1 MLDRTRRVAGA
12 TLAWASCA
20 AALFVLATAA
30 RTASAAAPL
39 YPRLALYG
47 NMRGNGYPLWD
58 STGTLQTSV
67 LDAIA
72 RYDEVVI
79 EAAPITPY
87 RPDAIAALRARNP
100 NISMLAYVAPTI
112 FYFGVLDDSLVDIP
126 TRMLRTVRNMNGFLY
141 NKAGNYFL
149 QNNINLAKKDVFGRY
164 VVAESLAVLWGGA
177 VIGSGLWDGIFI
189 DVYCDGIGW
198 EETAGDSID
207 YVRAGYPTHAAF
219 DAAWRA
225 GTDTLASRLRQLSG
239 ATPVLVGNCATGT
252 KYVWF
257 NGWMRENF
265 PYQQGGSWY
274 SNMYWNPGGYFAD
287 ETNFRGPQHNYI
299 FSAAGVPN
307 AYTSDN
313 LRKVRLGLATAS
325 LGTGFH
331 VFGPPS
337 RLSWP
342 DAYHLWW
349 YDEYSVDLTT
359 GNSTT
364 DRAHTGWL
372 GQPVGAYYQ
381 MMWAGSNPDAVTNPG
396 FETDVTSGWS
406 LFSTIGSTV
415 TRDTTTSAVGTASA
429 HVTVPTTTSV
439 PWAVDY
445 TTNGSLSVG
454 ITWQVAATF
463 WAKASTPRNITVA
476 LALPTSGSLGVQVVP
491 IGTTWKQYQAVI
503 VSLGTGSAELQ
514 FQVGGEAGDV
524 WVDDCHLQVGSSSV
538 YRRDFQNGTV
548 LINPSSNP
556 LTVPLEHPFRKIH
569 GSADPFV
576 NDGSTVSQVTI
587 GALDALFLIGTDQ
600 IPPSP
605 ILDLRR
611 VP

>member
-1 MLDRTRRVAGA
+1 MLDRTRRIAGA

-20 AALFVLATAA
+20 AALFVLAVAA
-30 RTASAAAPL
+30 RPASAAAPM

-58 STGTLQTSV
+58 STGTLQTSA

-100 NISMLAYVAPTI
+100 NISMLAYVAPTV

-126 TRMLRTVRNMNGFLY
+126 TRMLRTTRNMNGFLY

-149 QNNINLAKKDVFGRY
+149 QNNINLAKKDGFGRY
-164 VVAESLAVLWGGA
+164 VMAESLAVLWGTA

-239 ATPVLVGNCATGT
+239 ASPVLVGNCATGT

-274 SNMYWNPGGYFAD
+274 SNMFWNPGGYFGD
-287 ETNFRGPQHNYI
+287 ETNFRAPQHNYI
-299 FSAAGVPN
+299 FSAGSSPP
-307 AYTSDN
+307 YTSDN
-313 LRKVRLGLATAS
+313 ARRVRLGLATAS

-331 VFGPPS
+331 VFGPPT
-337 RLSWP
+337 RLIWP

-349 YDEYSVDLTT
+349 YDEYAVDLTT
-359 GNSTT
+359 GNSAT

-372 GQPVGAYYQ
+372 GQPLGAYYQ
-381 MMWAGSNPDAVTNPG
+381 MMWAGPNPDAVTNPG

-415 TRDTTTSAVGTASA
+415 TRDTTTSAVGAASA
-429 HVTVPTTTSV
+429 HVTVPTTTAV
-439 PWAVDY
+439 PWAVVY
-445 TTNGSLSVG
+445 TTTGSLTVG

-476 LALPTSGSLGVQVVP
+476 LALPTSGGLGAQVVP

-503 VSLGTGSAELQ
+503 VALGTGPAELQ
-514 FQVGGEAGDV
+514 FQCGGEAGDV
-524 WVDDCHLQVGSSSV
+524 WLDDCHLQVGSSSV

-548 LINPSSNP
+548 LVNPSSNT
-556 LTVPLEHPFRKIH
+556 LTVPLEHSFRKIH
-569 GSADPFV
+569 GTADPFV

-587 GALDALFLIGTDQ
+587 GPLDALFLIGTDQ